1 MTLNNV
7 CFKKSNSEGKTNIYN
22 LFGLQVSSTHPVR
35 QFGRSTRPVSKLVG
49 HVDQFSQGH
58 RDNSTNAY
66 PESTSSEGAHFGCSS
81 IDKTTRVTLIMVGM
95 KENQQIRVRVDR
107 NRTKVGVIWFASIRI
122 VYPQSAVTLC
132 VYCDTLTQGSIV
144 LI

>member
-1 MTLNNV
+1 
-7 CFKKSNSEGKTNIYN
+7 
-22 LFGLQVSSTHPVR
+22 
-35 QFGRSTRPVSKLVG
+35 
-49 HVDQFSQGH
+49 
-58 RDNSTNAY
+58 
-66 PESTSSEGAHFGCSS
+66 
-81 IDKTTRVTLIMVGM
+81 MVGM

-122 VYPQSAVTLC
+122 VYPQSAVTHC